1 MLGDLMGKMKAQNE
15 ELQKKLIETRI
26 VDSVEN
32 EAIVVTVNGK
42 REILDLQID
51 AEKLDTSDTEAL
63 QDLLMI
69 AINRTLKKAEEWEAH
84 ESKNMVKSMI
94 PPGME
99 GLLGG

>member
-15 ELQKKLIETRI
+15 ELQKKLMEARI

-51 AEKLDTSDTEAL
+51 TEKLDTSDTEAL
-63 QDLLMI
+63 QDLLVI
-69 AINRTLKKAEEWEAH
+69 ALNKTLKKAEEWEAQ
-84 ESKNMVKSMI
+84 ESKTMVKSMI